1 MKKIFFIVIILLS
14 CDNNL
19 QKTSMPENLISE
31 EKMVDV
37 IYEMTLI
44 NVSKGVNR
52 RMLERNGVIPEK
64 YIFEKYSI
72 DSLQFALSNEFY
84 SNDLDKYL
92 EIYNRVKEKLLQNK
106 QIVMDSIENYK
117 KDRANRSL
125 EITKKGGLNTKIN
138 DSIKLKR
145 CTFFLTN
152 INHGEGKISTAS

>member
-125 EITKKGGLNTKIN
+125 EIAKKGGLNTKIN

-145 CTFFLTN
+145 SMMPLKKN
-152 INHGEGKISTAS
+152 N

>member
-52 RMLERNGVIPEK
+52 RMLERNGVFPEK

-84 SNDLDKYL
+84 SNDLNKYL
-92 EIYNRVKEKLLQNK
+92 DIYNRVKEKLSKNK
-106 QIVMDSIENYK
+106 RIITDSIENYK

-125 EITKKGGLNTKIN
+125 EISKKGGLNTKIN

-145 CTFFLTN
+145 SMMPLKTN
-152 INHGEGKISTAS
+152 N

>member
-1 MKKIFFIVIILLS
+1 MKKIFFIVVILLG
-14 CDNNL
+14 CDKNL
-19 QKTSMPENLISE
+19 QKTSMPENLLSE

-52 RMLERNGVIPEK
+52 RMLERNGVFPEK

-125 EITKKGGLNTKIN
+125 EISKKGGLNTKIN

-145 CTFFLTN
+145 SMMPLKTN
-152 INHGEGKISTAS
+152 N

>member
-1 MKKIFFIVIILLS
+1 MKKIFFIVVILLG
-14 CDNNL
+14 CDKNL
-19 QKTSMPENLISE
+19 QKTSMPENLLSE

-125 EITKKGGLNTKIN
+125 EISKKGGLNTKIN

-145 CTFFLTN
+145 SMMPLKTN
-152 INHGEGKISTAS
+152 N

>member
-125 EITKKGGLNTKIN
+125 EIMEEGRLNPKIN

-145 CTFFLTN
+145 SMMPLKKN
-152 INHGEGKISTAS
+152 N